1 MAKLRAVVIGATGLA
16 GQQFLAALADHP
28 QIEITGLA
36 ASPRS
41 AGKTYVEA
49 LKGSS
54 GMGGWFLPEPLPPRF
69 AGMTVLDGGAVNP
82 ADYDVAFSA
91 VESDVARE
99 LEPRLAQTIPVV
111 STASAFRYEDDVPLV
126 IPPVNADHAELVRL
140 QQEKRQTRGYIVPI
154 PNCTTTGLAVAL
166 APLKEAFGVQSV
178 MLTSLQAISGAG
190 RSPGVIGLDITDN
203 VIPHIPNEEE
213 KIEVE
218 TTKILG
224 RLEGGSVERLPLK
237 LSATCTRIAV
247 LEGHTEAVSVS
258 LGREASLEEVAEV
271 FRNWK
276 GQEVARGLPSS
287 PEAWI
292 RLHDDPFRP
301 QPRLDRD
308 AGGGM
313 VTSVGRLR
321 KDAVLENGI
330 KFVLVSHNTKMGAAK
345 GAILVA
351 EQLLAQGLL
360 GH

>member
-28 QIEITGLA
+28 QIDITGLA

-41 AGKTYVEA
+41 AGKTYEEA

-54 GMGGWFLPEPLPPRF
+54 GMVGWFLPEPLPSRF
-69 AGMTVLDGGAVNP
+69 AQMTVLDGSAVNP
-82 ADYDVAFSA
+82 ADYDLAFSA

-99 LEPRLAQTIPVV
+99 LEPRLAQSIPVV

-126 IPPVNADHAELVRL
+126 IPPVNADHAQLVRL
-140 QQEKRQTRGYIVPI
+140 QQEKRGTRGYILPI
-154 PNCTTTGLAVAL
+154 PNCTTTGLALAL
-166 APLKEAFGVQSV
+166 APLKEAFGVKAV

-213 KIEVE
+213 KVEVE
-218 TTKILG
+218 ATKILG
-224 RLEGGSVERLPLK
+224 RLVDGTVERLPLK
-237 LSATCTRIAV
+237 LSATCTRVAV

-258 LGREASLEEVAEV
+258 LGREASLEDVAEV
-271 FRNWK
+271 LRSWK
-276 GQEVARGLPSS
+276 GQEVARGLPSA

-292 RLHDDPFRP
+292 RLHEDPFRP

-308 AGGGM
+308 AGNGM

-351 EQLLAQGLL
+351 EQLLAQGLM
-360 GH
+360 GR